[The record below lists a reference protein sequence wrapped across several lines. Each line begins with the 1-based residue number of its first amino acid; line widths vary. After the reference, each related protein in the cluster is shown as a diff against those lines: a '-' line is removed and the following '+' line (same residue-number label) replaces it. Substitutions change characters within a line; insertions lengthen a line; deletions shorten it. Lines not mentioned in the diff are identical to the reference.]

1 MSKRLLNSERPRARL
16 LREGARAL
24 SVKELLAAILGS
36 GDASEEVAERL
47 LRRYDGDL
55 VRLADES
62 PQALMQ
68 SIGIGPA
75 QGAQL
80 AAAFELA
87 RRWARYVPTANP
99 TIRKASDVA
108 DYLLPFVRGEQ
119 QEVLYALC
127 LNAKNVVTNCRPLFV
142 GTLNA
147 SLIHPREIYRFA
159 VENAAASVVLAH
171 NHPSGDPTPSVED
184 INITKRVAQAGKTL
198 EIPLLD
204 HVILGDNS
212 YRSLKETGVIP

>member
-1 MSKRLLNSERPRARL
+1 MNARSDRPRSRL
-16 LREGARAL
+16 LREGVRAL
-24 SVKELLAAILGS
+24 SVKELVAAILGN
-36 GDASEEVAERL
+36 GGASEEVAERL

-62 PQALMQ
+62 PQGFAK
-68 SIGIGPA
+68 SVGIGPGQA
-75 QGAQL
+75 AQL
-80 AAAFELA
+80 AAAFELG
-87 RRWARYVPTANP
+87 RRWARFVPTANP

-108 DYLLPFVRGEQ
+108 DYLMPFVRGER

-147 SLIHPREIYRFA
+147 SLIHPREVFRFA
-159 VENAAASVVLAH
+159 VENVAASVVIAH
-171 NHPSGDPTPSVED
+171 NHPSGDPTPSAED
-184 INITKRVAQAGKTL
+184 IAVTKRLALAGKAL

-204 HVILGDNS
+204 HVILGDTT
-212 YRSLKETGVIP
+212 YRSLKETGVIS